1 MAYTLVRLN
10 LQGKQWGVKMAI
22 QPDYELFLKILFLIM
37 GINAIIK
44 ILCGAIGA
52 DKPDKYGLGDVGDG
66 LLALAIL
73 IYVSLV

>member
-1 MAYTLVRLN
+1 MRLN
-10 LQGKQWGVKMAI
+10 LQEKQWGENMAI
-22 QPDYELFLKILFLIM
+22 QPDYELFLKILFIIM

-44 ILCGAIGA
+44 ILAGAIRA

-66 LLALAIL
+66 LLALIIL